1 MGNGLEPIKDSSGTI
16 VGYKMTNSLDE
27 SNNPFKVDI
36 SDKEKQAAIGQINST
51 AFKSGTN
58 IDTNL
63 TLDTDGGILGSLGS
77 GLSSG
82 LGSIKDY
89 AKPIADLAGGFAAIG
104 GYNEAK
110 KVNKAK
116 IAEANANLRNANYNY
131 ENKVAFDNIMK
142 NPNIGL
148 GKVNV

>member
-1 MGNGLEPIKDSSGTI
+1 MEQIWNPRTGQFEWKDTS
-16 VGYKMTNSLDE
+16 
-27 SNNPFKVDI
+27 KVDLL
-36 SDKEKQAAIGQINST
+36 SEDTVSTTVQQPGSLVSGDQIVDIN
-51 AFKSGTN
+51 KSLGTE
-58 IDTNL
+58 
-63 TLDTDGGILGSLGS
+63 GGILGSMS
-77 GLSSG
+77 DG
-82 LGSIKDY
+82 LGAIKGW
-89 AKPIADLAGGFAAIG
+89 AKPVADLAGGFAAIG